1 MARGGSRLKT
11 GADSQ
16 IAKPQRGR
24 AEFFA
29 LPRKR
34 FRSNASPAF
43 SLVSSRSRSFL
54 NLRFSMTIQDQ
65 IEADLKD
72 AMRAKQAERL
82 SVLRMAKSAL
92 MNATIEK
99 YGAGGKLSD
108 PEALVVIRKQVKQ
121 REDSIAGFE
130 SGGRPELADKERREM
145 EILTQYLPKPL
156 SEEEIKA
163 LVQGAITESNATS
176 KAQLGQ
182 VMKIATEKAAGRVDG
197 KTLSQYVR
205 EALP

>member
-1 MARGGSRLKT
+1 
-11 GADSQ
+11 
-16 IAKPQRGR
+16 
-24 AEFFA
+24 
-29 LPRKR
+29 
-34 FRSNASPAF
+34 
-43 SLVSSRSRSFL
+43 
-54 NLRFSMTIQDQ
+54 MTIQDQ

-82 SVLRMAKSAL
+82 SVLRMTKSAL
-92 MNATIEK
+92 MNTTIEK

-130 SGGRPELADKERREM
+130 KGGRPELADKERREM
-145 EILTQYLPKPL
+145 EMLNQYLPKPL
-156 SEEEIKA
+156 SDEEVKA
-163 LVQGAITESNATS
+163 LVQEAIAESKATS

-197 KTLSQYVR
+197 KTLSQSVR

>member
-1 MARGGSRLKT
+1 VDTTIGFRRSRSL
-11 GADSQ
+11 
-16 IAKPQRGR
+16 
-24 AEFFA
+24 
-29 LPRKR
+29 
-34 FRSNASPAF
+34 
-43 SLVSSRSRSFL
+43 SLVSL
-54 NLRFSMTIQDQ
+54 LGFSMTIQDQ

-108 PEALVVIRKQVKQ
+108 PEAVVVIRKQVKQ

-130 SGGRPELADKERREM
+130 NGGRPELADKERREM
-145 EILTQYLPKPL
+145 EMLGQYLPKAL
-156 SEEEIKA
+156 SEAEIRA
-163 LVQGAITESNATS
+163 LVQEAIKEANATS
-176 KAQLGQ
+176 KAQLGR
-182 VMKIATEKAAGRVDG
+182 VMKIATERAAGRVDG
-197 KTLSQYVR
+197 KTLSQHVR